1 MPKTNTA
8 KAIQRVL
15 AEAALMGRVNLGQ
28 EAPPP
33 DPLAAVDNEN
43 RVDLARH
50 EASTRQADA
59 QDRAVD
65 QQVKQFTALADI
77 NDAVLRLKGE
87 TPDAQQTQ

>member
-1 MPKTNTA
+1 MPKTDT
-8 KAIQRVL
+8 KEAIRRVL
-15 AEAALMGRVNLGQ
+15 AEAALMGRVSVGQ
-28 EAPPP
+28 DAPPP
-33 DPLAAVDNEN
+33 DPLADVDNAS
-43 RVDLARH
+43 RADLARH

-87 TPDAQQTQ
+87 TPDAKQKE